1 MKTVMQELIDKFYET
16 STDDFQFW
24 IRDNYE
30 YLLNKEKEQIIQ
42 AVNKNEKNCVDYCN
56 RIYNVMV
63 PSNNG
68 KPFFSIDKKAG
79 INYYEKLTTNE

>member
-1 MKTVMQELIDKFYET
+1 MKTAMQEMIDYVQSVWGWDEEFELKSNE
-16 STDDFQFW
+16 
-24 IRDNYE
+24 
-30 YLLNKEKEQIIQ
+30 LLENEKQQIIE
-42 AVNKNEKNCVDYCN
+42 AVNHNEKNCVDYCN

-63 PSNNG
+63 PSNDG